1 MLDTEDAN
9 GNGMLD
15 TEDANGNGMLDTED
29 ANGNGMLDTEDANG
43 NGMLDTEDANG
54 NGMLDDGEDANDNG
68 MLDTEDANGN
78 GMLDTEDA
86 NGNGMLD
93 TEDANGNGML
103 DTEDA
108 NGNGVFDTEDT
119 NGNGVLDEA
128 EEVVYACAFSGVI
141 DGAPTGT
148 CVSSHASGMGQ
159 NTDDCTRGATDP
171 TYWGDCAANNVCFID
186 DEATGAGTCGSFCA
200 DGRSDLCTGDYQAC
214 VDSAID
220 GLGLCAGDCDIY
232 SNTGCDEGQSCLFS
246 NEGQDATDTLAAI
259 GFCEDNSDIGQV
271 GTEEACVMGQLDVG
285 DDMPFDYPFLN
296 NCPPGHICIG
306 VAQGQ
311 PPICLQMC
319 DQSAEENTCEG
330 GLTCQGLFQGIE
342 SVGVCFQ

>member
-1 MLDTEDAN
+1 MCAEGETCVDATERYNEAFQYNFCTTPCDPLAQDCAN
-9 GNGMLD
+9 G
-15 TEDANGNGMLDTED
+15 E
-29 ANGNGMLDTEDANG
+29 
-43 NGMLDTEDANG
+43 
-54 NGMLDDGEDANDNG
+54 
-68 MLDTEDANGN
+68 
-78 GMLDTEDA
+78 
-86 NGNGMLD
+86 
-93 TEDANGNGML
+93 
-103 DTEDA
+103 
-108 NGNGVFDTEDT
+108 
-119 NGNGVLDEA
+119 
-128 EEVVYACAFSGVI
+128 ACAFSGVI
-141 DGAPTGT
+141 NDAPAGT
-148 CVSSHASGMGQ
+148 CVSEPAAGMGQ
-159 NTDDCTRGATDP
+159 NGDDCVSGANAP
-171 TYWGDCAANNVCFID
+171 YWGDCAANNVCFID

-246 NEGQDATDTLAAI
+246 NEGQDATDTLTAT

-271 GTEEACVMGQLDVG
+271 GTEEACVMGQLDIG
-285 DDMPFDYPFLN
+285 EDMPFDYPFLN